1 MRLMRLKP
9 HAALLREIDRAT
21 VVSPKAAALADAVTM
36 NTQVF
41 YTDET
46 TGARQRLNLVYPQEA
61 GGCACC
67 VSILAPVGTALLGL
81 SAGQAIEWDFPDGNH
96 RRLRVDQVIHQD
108 CPINIGAA

>member
-1 MRLMRLKP
+1 
-9 HAALLREIDRAT
+9 
-21 VVSPKAAALADAVTM
+21 M

-46 TGARQRLNLVYPQEA
+46 TGVRQHLNLVYPQEA

-81 SAGQAIEWDFPDGNH
+81 SAGQAIEWDFPDGAH
-96 RRLRVDQVIHQD
+96 RRLRVDQVIHHD
-108 CPINIGAA
+108 CRVKRVQTRDLTA